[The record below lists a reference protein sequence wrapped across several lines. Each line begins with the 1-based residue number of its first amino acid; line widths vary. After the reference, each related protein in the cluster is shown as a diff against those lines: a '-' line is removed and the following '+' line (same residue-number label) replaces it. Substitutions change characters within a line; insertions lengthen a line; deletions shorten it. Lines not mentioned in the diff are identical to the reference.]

1 MYWVDIIFGKEIWS
15 PVPDCLHHHFA
26 LILLYLSILIL
37 SWGRVLLGVTRR
49 YLFVWQK
56 CWRPSKVFQAWISR
70 LVNILLQSQWHWCTI
85 FSRSHEWFI
94 FNKTWKTISLVPAP
108 ERLPS
113 SKLCRACACLDGKF
127 SEIGRRVQSPRRRP
141 KSKSC
146 TCFLSQGVG
155 EARSAEDSG
164 QPSREADQDFCTCW
178 SSCLARDFF
187 FQPLRVSLGAGGV
200 ASVFQARGACRSALL
215 LNKMSPILH
224 DNFNGKCNWILRAS
238 IFINVLRICAG
249 PAGPHQRPRLR
260 RVGSRHQPRHLWLL
274 QADSSWSIFA
284 ANRPP

>member
-108 ERLPS
+108 ERLRLFR
-113 SKLCRACACLDGKF
+113 LCRDCACLDGDLP
-127 SEIGRRVQSPRRRP
+127 EIGRAGP
-141 KSKSC
+141 KVKKAAKEQKLQLM
-146 TCFLSQGVG
+146 FRQGVG
-155 EARSAEDSG
+155 DARRRRGQWPALARSWPRFLHMLVLMPGEGLLFPAAEGLTRCRRRGLRLPG
-164 QPSREADQDFCTCW
+164 QGRLPVSPSSQ
-178 SSCLARDFF
+178 
-187 FQPLRVSLGAGGV
+187 
-200 ASVFQARGACRSALL
+200 
-215 LNKMSPILH
+215 
-224 DNFNGKCNWILRAS
+224 
-238 IFINVLRICAG
+238 
-249 PAGPHQRPRLR
+249 
-260 RVGSRHQPRHLWLL
+260 
-274 QADSSWSIFA
+274 
-284 ANRPP
+284 